1 MEKLE
6 PLAWFSDSNP
16 IEAAILCHCSC
27 YFILCFFSLMVRTAQ
42 DAPVNY
48 ENSHCSHPRID
59 DLPCEFLI
67 LVWWGKF
74 VDIGISVFIVSYA

>member
-1 MEKLE
+1 
-6 PLAWFSDSNP
+6 
-16 IEAAILCHCSC
+16 
-27 YFILCFFSLMVRTAQ
+27 MVRTAQ